1 MLFRSS
7 WIILESEPILITSR
21 LIGLLNVADKA
32 ALKLKGGIWLFWLF
46 NAYPAELL
54 VLNCAANGW
63 FYCPVLPADSGLMLN
78 MEVVGTENDGWQRC
92 QISRAG
98 AADQSK
104 AADWRRSAS
113 IWEIK
118 SVHNHIWQQAKLT
131 KHQNWGLPN
140 HPKKQNTNLISLIDI
155 CKTKKINRKG

>member
-63 FYCPVLPADSGLMLN
+63 FYCPALPADSGLLLN

-98 AADQSK
+98 KGSRPEQSSRLEKVCQHLRDQV
-104 AADWRRSAS
+104 RPQP
-113 IWEIK
+113 
-118 SVHNHIWQQAKLT
+118 HLT
-131 KHQNWGLPN
+131 TSETDKTSELRLAQSP
-140 HPKKQNTNLISLIDI
+140 PKNKTLI
-155 CKTKKINRKG
+155 

>member
-32 ALKLKGGIWLFWLF
+32 ALKLKGRIWLFWLF

-63 FYCPVLPADSGLMLN
+63 FYCPALPADSGLLLN

-98 AADQSK
+98 KGSRPEQSSRLEKVCQHLRDQVRPQPYLTTSETDK
-104 AADWRRSAS
+104 TSELRFAQSPPK
-113 IWEIK
+113 IK
-118 SVHNHIWQQAKLT
+118 T
-131 KHQNWGLPN
+131 
-140 HPKKQNTNLISLIDI
+140 LICLV
-155 CKTKKINRKG
+155 